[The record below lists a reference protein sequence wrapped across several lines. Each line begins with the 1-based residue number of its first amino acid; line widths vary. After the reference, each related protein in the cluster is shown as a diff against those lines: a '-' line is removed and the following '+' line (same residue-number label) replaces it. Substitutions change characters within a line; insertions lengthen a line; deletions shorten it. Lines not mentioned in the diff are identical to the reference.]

1 MVNHNTHFTQL
12 DISVEKKS
20 VNSLWYF
27 VHGNKFVSCGILMA
41 YNSGSHVRSQD
52 QQHQYHLGSC

>member
-52 QQHQYHLGSC
+52 Q